1 MSSSFFIKK
10 KENPKFAKKEKNT
23 ALLKRKGDGDSA
35 GKSKVRA
42 KKPNSKYNEEIS
54 SDSETESSTVPKK
67 RQSKDDYEYEE
78 TPQEKKLRLAKLYL
92 EQLKEEEENK
102 AEEDCF
108 ETDLIAGRLQEEV
121 LEQKGKLQRLI
132 AKDLIPPDPSEIRVF
147 RGHKLPITCL
157 VITPDDKCI
166 FSAAKDCSI
175 IKWHVESGK
184 KLHTIPGGRK
194 GTGDRHVGH
203 TAHILCMAISSDG
216 KYLATGDMN
225 KLIMIW
231 EAETC
236 KHLYRF
242 TGHKGPVSGLSF
254 RKGTHDLYS
263 ASHDRSVKVWNV
275 DENAYVETLFGHQDA
290 ITGLDSLSR
299 ECCVTAGG
307 RDRTVRV
314 WKIAEESQ
322 LVFHGHEGSIDCIQL
337 INEEHIITGA
347 DDGSVS
353 LWSVN
358 KKKPLSTVKQAHGF
372 HGDTGL
378 EQPHWVS
385 SVAAL
390 QNSDTVASGSQ
401 NSLVNVWKCGQNYR
415 GMEPLFSVPVSGF
428 VNSLKFSSSGQFL
441 VAGVGQEHS
450 TETVNC
456 RLEETRYSLALCA
469 VAVSSCNAE
478 LVCLNGQVGPMVET
492 KRSQE
497 WDLCYS
503 SEKETFKSRGS
514 QD

>member
-1 MSSSFFIKK
+1 MLQKVVSLPPS
-10 KENPKFAKKEKNT
+10 T
-23 ALLKRKGDGDSA
+23 AIVHFRNAACRGDGDSG
-35 GKSKVRA
+35 GKSKVRV
-42 KKPNSKYNEEIS
+42 KKVTSKYNEEIS
-54 SDSETESSTVPKK
+54 SDSDTESPVVPKK
-67 RQSKDDYEYEE
+67 RQSKEENEYEE
-78 TPQEKKLRLAKLYL
+78 TPQEKKLRLAKVYL
-92 EQLKEEEENK
+92 DQLKEEEEKK
-102 AEEDCF
+102 AEDDSF

-132 AKDLIPPDPSEIRVF
+132 AKDVNASEIRVL

-157 VITPDDKCI
+157 VITSDDKYI

-175 IKWHVESGK
+175 IKWDVESGK

-194 GTGDRHVGH
+194 GTEDRHVGH
-203 TAHILCMAISSDG
+203 TAHILCISVSSDG

-231 EAETC
+231 EGETC
-236 KHLYRF
+236 KHLYKF

-263 ASHDRSVKVWNV
+263 ASHDRSIKVWNV

-299 ECCVTAGG
+299 ERCVTAGG
-307 RDRTVRV
+307 RDRSVRV

-337 INEEHIITGA
+337 INEEHMITGA

-358 KKKPLSTVKQAHGF
+358 KKKPLSTVKQAHGC
-372 HGDTGL
+372 HGDAGI

-390 QNSDTVASGSQ
+390 QNSDTVASGASG
-401 NSLVNVWKCGQNYR
+401 STP
-415 GMEPLFSVPVSGF
+415 MDALFCLTLFFFCQCGF
-428 VNSLKFSSSGQFL
+428 VNSLKFSSSGQFM
-441 VAGVGQEHS
+441 VAGVGQEHRLGRWWRIKEAKNGIYVIPLKRKPPNPEEAKI
-450 TETVNC
+450 TE
-456 RLEETRYSLALCA
+456 
-469 VAVSSCNAE
+469 
-478 LVCLNGQVGPMVET
+478 
-492 KRSQE
+492 
-497 WDLCYS
+497 
-503 SEKETFKSRGS
+503 
-514 QD
+514 

>member
-1 MSSSFFIKK
+1 MSSTFFIKK
-10 KENPKFAKKEKNT
+10 KGNPKLAQKGKNT
-23 ALLKRKGDGDSA
+23 AVLKRKGDGELG
-35 GKSKVRA
+35 GKSKLRA

-54 SDSETESSTVPKK
+54 SDSETDGPIDPRD
-67 RQSKDDYEYEE
+67 RQSDEDCEYDE

-92 EQLKEEEENK
+92 DQLKEQDDYK
-102 AEEDCF
+102 AEKDSF

-132 AKDLIPPDPSEIRVF
+132 AKDLIPPDASEIRML

-157 VITPDDKCI
+157 VISPDEKYI
-166 FSAAKDCSI
+166 YSAAKDCSI
-175 IKWHVESGK
+175 IKWDVESGK
-184 KLHTIPGGRK
+184 KLHTVPGGRK
-194 GTGDRHVGH
+194 GTQDRHVGH
-203 TAHILCMAISSDG
+203 TAHILCMSISSDG
-216 KYLATGDMN
+216 KYLATGDVN

-236 KHLYRF
+236 KHLYTF

-254 RKGTHDLYS
+254 RRGTHDLYS

-299 ECCVTAGG
+299 ELCVTAGG
-307 RDRTVRV
+307 RDRSVRV

-337 INEEHIITGA
+337 INEEHMITGA

-358 KKKPLSTVKQAHGF
+358 KKRPLSTVKKAHGC
-372 HGDTGL
+372 HGDAGL

-390 QNSDTVASGSQ
+390 QNSDTVASGASSGCSH
-401 NSLVNVWKCGQNYR
+401 NSTVQVWKCGQNYR
-415 GMEPLFSVPVSGF
+415 GLEPLFSIPVSGF

-441 VAGVGQEHS
+441 VAGVGQEH
-450 TETVNC
+450 
-456 RLEETRYSLALCA
+456 RLGRWWRLKEAKNGVYIIPLKRKLPIPEETKI
-469 VAVSSCNAE
+469 AE
-478 LVCLNGQVGPMVET
+478 
-492 KRSQE
+492 
-497 WDLCYS
+497 
-503 SEKETFKSRGS
+503 
-514 QD
+514 

>member
-1 MSSSFFIKK
+1 MKK
-10 KENPKFAKKEKNT
+10 KENPKFAKKGKNT
-23 ALLKRKGDGDSA
+23 AVLKRKADGDSG
-35 GKSKVRA
+35 GKSKLRA
-42 KKPNSKYNEEIS
+42 KKPNSKHNEEIS
-54 SDSETESSTVPKK
+54 SDSETESPVVPRK
-67 RQSKDDYEYEE
+67 RHSKEEIDYEE

-92 EQLKEEEENK
+92 EQLKEEEEDK
-102 AEEDCF
+102 AEEDSF
-108 ETDLIAGRLQEEV
+108 ETDLIAGRLQEDVVRLLYV
-121 LEQKGKLQRLI
+121 LKYI
-132 AKDLIPPDPSEIRVF
+132 ILIPPDASEIRVL

-157 VITPDDKCI
+157 VISSDDKFI

-175 IKWHVESGK
+175 IKWDVETGK
-184 KLHTIPGGRK
+184 KLHIIPGGRK
-194 GTGDRHVGH
+194 GTEDRHVGH

-216 KYLATGDMN
+216 KYLATGDVN

-236 KHLYRF
+236 KHLYKF

-263 ASHDRSVKVWNV
+263 ASHDRSIKVWNV

-307 RDRTVRV
+307 RDRSVRV

-337 INEEHIITGA
+337 INEEHMITGA

-358 KKKPLSTVKQAHGF
+358 KKKPLCTVKQAHGR
-372 HGDTGL
+372 HGDAGL
-378 EQPHWVS
+378 EQPHWVA

-390 QNSDTVASGSQ
+390 QNSDTVASGASGSHNSQ
-401 NSLVNVWKCGQNYR
+401 VQLWKCGQNYR
-415 GMEPLFSVPVSGF
+415 GLQPLFSVPVSGF
-428 VNSLKFSSSGQFL
+428 INSLKFSSSGQFL
-441 VAGVGQEHS
+441 VAGVGQEHRLGRWWRLKEAKNGIYVIPLKRKPPNPEEAKM
-450 TETVNC
+450 TE
-456 RLEETRYSLALCA
+456 
-469 VAVSSCNAE
+469 
-478 LVCLNGQVGPMVET
+478 
-492 KRSQE
+492 
-497 WDLCYS
+497 
-503 SEKETFKSRGS
+503 
-514 QD
+514 

>member
-1 MSSSFFIKK
+1 FTMSSSFFIKN
-10 KENPKFAKKEKNT
+10 KENHKKGKSP
-23 ALLKRKGDGDSA
+23 AVSKRKLNNTNP
-35 GKSKVRA
+35 KH
-42 KKPNSKYNEEIS
+42 NEEIS
-54 SDSETESSTVPKK
+54 SDSETESSAVPKK
-67 RQSKDDYEYEE
+67 RQPSEEIEYEE

-92 EQLKEEEENK
+92 EQLKEEEEK
-102 AEEDCF
+102 RAEEESF
-108 ETDLIAGRLQEEV
+108 ESDLIAGRLQEEV
-121 LEQKGKLQRLI
+121 VRNLI
-132 AKDLIPPDPSEIRVF
+132 APDASEIRVL
-147 RGHKLPITCL
+147 RGHKLPVTCL

-175 IKWHVESGK
+175 VKWDVESGK

-194 GTGDRHVGH
+194 GTEDRHVGH
-203 TAHILCMAISSDG
+203 TAHILCMAMSSDG

-236 KHLYRF
+236 KHLYKF

-299 ECCVTAGG
+299 ERCVTAGG

-322 LVFHGHEGSIDCIQL
+322 LVFYGHEGSIDCIQL
-337 INEEHIITGA
+337 INEEHMITGA
-347 DDGSVS
+347 DDGSVC

-358 KKKPLSTVKQAHGF
+358 KKKPLSTVKQAHGC
-372 HGDTGL
+372 HGDAGL
-378 EQPHWVS
+378 EQPHWVA

-390 QNSDTVASGSQ
+390 QNSDTVASGSH
-401 NSLVNVWKCGQNYR
+401 NSQVQLWKCSQNYR
-415 GMEPLFSVPVSGF
+415 GLEPLFSVPVSGF

-441 VAGVGQEHS
+441 VAGVGQEHRLGRWWRLKDAKNGIYIIPLKRKPP
-450 TETVNC
+450 TQEEVN
-456 RLEETRYSLALCA
+456 
-469 VAVSSCNAE
+469 
-478 LVCLNGQVGPMVET
+478 
-492 KRSQE
+492 
-497 WDLCYS
+497 D
-503 SEKETFKSRGS
+503 
-514 QD
+514 

>member
-1 MSSSFFIKK
+1 MSSSFFIKTK
-10 KENPKFAKKEKNT
+10 QQHP
-23 ALLKRKGDGDSA
+23 KRKTEAVQKPKGDEVSGA
-35 GKSKVRA
+35 KSKIRA
-42 KKPNSKYNEEIS
+42 KKAKSKYNEEIS
-54 SDSETESSTVPKK
+54 SESETESPVAYKK
-67 RQSKDDYEYEE
+67 RQSNEESGFDE

-102 AEEDCF
+102 AEEESF
-108 ETDLIAGRLQEEV
+108 EANLVAGRLQEEV
-121 LEQKGKLQRLI
+121 LEQRGKLQRLI
-132 AKDLIPPDPSEIRVF
+132 AKDLITPDASEVRVL
-147 RGHKLPITCL
+147 RGHKLPVTCV

-175 IKWHVESGK
+175 IKWNVEDGK
-184 KLHTIPGGRK
+184 KLHTIHGGRK
-194 GTGDRHVGH
+194 GTEDRHVGH

-225 KLIMIW
+225 NLIMIW

-236 KHLYRF
+236 KHLYKF

-275 DENAYVETLFGHQDA
+275 NENAYVETLFGHQDA

-299 ECCVTAGG
+299 ERCVTTGG

-337 INEEHIITGA
+337 INEEHMVTGG

-358 KKKPLSTVKQAHGF
+358 KKKPLSTVKQAHGC
-372 HGDTGL
+372 HGDVGL
-378 EQPHWVS
+378 EQPHWVV

-390 QNSDTVASGSQ
+390 QNSDTVASGAFGCSHNSQ
-401 NSLVNVWKCGQNYR
+401 VQLWKCGQNYR
-415 GMEPLFSVPVSGF
+415 GLEPLFSVPVSGF

-441 VAGVGQEHS
+441 VAGLGQEH
-450 TETVNC
+450 
-456 RLEETRYSLALCA
+456 RLGRWWRLKEAKNGICIIPLKRKPNQEEA
-469 VAVSSCNAE
+469 N
-478 LVCLNGQVGPMVET
+478 
-492 KRSQE
+492 
-497 WDLCYS
+497 D
-503 SEKETFKSRGS
+503 
-514 QD
+514 

>member
-10 KENPKFAKKEKNT
+10 KENSKIKRGKNT
-23 ALLKRKGDGDSA
+23 EAPKRKGDGDAS
-35 GKSKVRA
+35 GKSQVRA

-54 SDSETESSTVPKK
+54 SDSEAESHEGTRK
-67 RQSKDDYEYEE
+67 RQSNEEHEYEE

-92 EQLKEEEENK
+92 DQLKEEEEKK
-102 AEEDCF
+102 ADDDSF

-132 AKDLIPPDPSEIRVF
+132 AKDLMPPDASEIRVL

-157 VITPDDKCI
+157 VITSDEKYI

-175 IKWHVESGK
+175 IKWDVESGK

-194 GTGDRHVGH
+194 GTEDRHVGH
-203 TAHILCMAISSDG
+203 TAHVLCMSVSSDG

-236 KHLYRF
+236 KHLYKF

-299 ECCVTAGG
+299 ERCVTAGG
-307 RDRTVRV
+307 RDCSVRV

-322 LVFHGHEGSIDCIQL
+322 LVFHGHQGSIDCIQL
-337 INEEHIITGA
+337 INEEHMITGA

-358 KKKPLSTVKQAHGF
+358 KKKPLSTVKQAHGC
-372 HGDTGL
+372 HGDAGL
-378 EQPHWVS
+378 EQPHWVA

-390 QNSDTVASGSQ
+390 QNSDTVASGSH
-401 NSLVNVWKCGQNYR
+401 NSQVQLWKCGQNYR
-415 GMEPLFSVPVSGF
+415 SLEPLFSVPVSGF

-441 VAGVGQEHS
+441 VAGVGQEHRLGRWWRIKEAKNGIYIIPLKRKLPNPEDAKV
-450 TETVNC
+450 TE
-456 RLEETRYSLALCA
+456 
-469 VAVSSCNAE
+469 
-478 LVCLNGQVGPMVET
+478 
-492 KRSQE
+492 
-497 WDLCYS
+497 
-503 SEKETFKSRGS
+503 
-514 QD
+514 

>member
-10 KENPKFAKKEKNT
+10 KETPKFMKKGKNT
-23 ALLKRKGDGDSA
+23 AGPKRKNDGD
-35 GKSKVRA
+35 GKSKVPA
-42 KKPNSKYNEEIS
+42 KKSSKYNEEIS
-54 SDSETESSTVPKK
+54 SDSEAESSVPRK
-67 RQSKDDYEYEE
+67 RQSKEEPEYDE

-92 EQLKEEEENK
+92 EQLKDEEEKK
-102 AEEDCF
+102 AEDDSF

-121 LEQKGKLQRLI
+121 LEQKGMLQRLI
-132 AKDLIPPDPSEIRVF
+132 AKDLVPPDASEIKVL

-157 VITPDDKCI
+157 VISSDDKYI

-175 IKWHVESGK
+175 IKWDVESGK

-194 GTGDRHVGH
+194 GTEDRHVGH

-236 KHLYRF
+236 KHLYKF

-299 ECCVTAGG
+299 ERCVTAGG
-307 RDRTVRV
+307 RDRSVRV

-337 INEEHIITGA
+337 INEEHMITGA

-358 KKKPLSTVKQAHGF
+358 KKKPLSTVKQAHGC
-372 HGDTGL
+372 HGDAGL
-378 EQPHWVS
+378 EQPHWVA

-390 QNSDTVASGSQ
+390 QNSDTVASGSH
-401 NSLVNVWKCGQNYR
+401 NSQVQLWKCGHNYR
-415 GMEPLFSVPVSGF
+415 GLEPLFSVPVLLQTALSKCLTLST
-428 VNSLKFSSSGQFL
+428 SLLSL
-441 VAGVGQEHS
+441 PV
-450 TETVNC
+450 
-456 RLEETRYSLALCA
+456 RLHQQSEVFQLRSVLGGRSRTGA
-469 VAVSSCNAE
+469 
-478 LVCLNGQVGPMVET
+478 QVGPMVEN
-492 KRSQE
+492 KGGQE

-503 SEKETFKSRGS
+503 SEEETI
-514 QD
+514 